1 VTHYEA
7 LGVPVSATADEIRRA
22 YLRQARLHH
31 PDVGGGDRAMQ
42 ALNEAWAVLRDPTRR
57 HAYDRALGVPP
68 LRARQAPPPF
78 EPFQPFEDD
87 EPDFDENE
95 PEPDVPTELRRE
107 VLLLVPVGVLG
118 LAVAC
123 FAFSIVLASVALQV
137 AAVLLVPV
145 AALCFVMVPILTL
158 RAQARR
164 SYKS

>member
-1 VTHYEA
+1 MTHYES
-7 LGVPVSATADEIRRA
+7 LGVPSSATAQEIRRA

-42 ALNEAWAVLRDPTRR
+42 ALNEAWAVLGDPARR
-57 HAYDRALGVPP
+57 RAYDRSLGVLPP
-68 LRARQAPPPF
+68 RVRPSAPPPF
-78 EPFQPFEDD
+78 QPVDDED

-95 PEPDVPTELRRE
+95 PEPEVPTELRRE

-123 FAFSIVLASVALQV
+123 FAFSLVLASVALQV

-158 RAQARR
+158 RKQARQAYR
-164 SYKS
+164 K